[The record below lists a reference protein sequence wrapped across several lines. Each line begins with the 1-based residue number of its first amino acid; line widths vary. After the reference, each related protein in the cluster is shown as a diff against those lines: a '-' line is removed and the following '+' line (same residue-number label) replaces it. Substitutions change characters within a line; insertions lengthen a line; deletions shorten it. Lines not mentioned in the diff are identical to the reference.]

1 MESDNA
7 RSVSYSSDKFPPP
20 SLVQARL
27 THTDKIPFS
36 PFMMTSNSGPVFD
49 LPPPASQ
56 QQQQPQPPRSPL
68 SLPITT
74 SSESGG
80 PATRVKGGGA
90 GNLKLGIPATHAK

>member
-36 PFMMTSNSGPVFD
+36 PFMMTSNSGPAVFD
-49 LPPPASQ
+49 LPPPPAAAGH
-56 QQQQPQPPRSPL
+56 QPQQPPRSPL

-74 SSESGG
+74 SSESG
-80 PATRVKGGGA
+80 PARVKGG
-90 GNLKLGIPATHAK
+90 GNLKLGIPASHAK